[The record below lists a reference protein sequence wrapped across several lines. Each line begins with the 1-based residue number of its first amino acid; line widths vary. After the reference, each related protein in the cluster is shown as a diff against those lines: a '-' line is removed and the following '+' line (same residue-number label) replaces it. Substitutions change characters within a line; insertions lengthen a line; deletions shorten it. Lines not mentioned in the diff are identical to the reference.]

1 MSLVVVSRG
10 VGTTIQDRGRAGFAH
25 LGVAASGAVDPTTVR
40 RMNRALGNPAE
51 AAVLETAGGLR
62 LRAEAPITVLRDGDI
77 GPVALLPGTEL
88 TVNPRPG
95 RVWGYLAV
103 RGGVEARFV
112 LGSRSN
118 DVMSGLG
125 PEAIVDGCVVRG
137 PHRK

>member
-103 RGGVEARFV
+103 RGGV
-112 LGSRSN
+112 
-118 DVMSGLG
+118 
-125 PEAIVDGCVVRG
+125 
-137 PHRK
+137 